1 MVFMKNWY
9 LLKTKPNQEAIAL
22 RNLHNQDYDT
32 YCPNAFINNKKVIL
46 FPGYIFINLDNNKQN
61 WLPIRSTKGVL
72 NFVRFGL
79 NFAKVPSN
87 IIQIIKKNEQNTLN
101 KIINIDDFKP
111 GDKVQI
117 TEGIFKN
124 CSAIFKSFKSS
135 DRIILFINLL
145 GKQQVISTERKSIIG
160 L

>member
-101 KIINIDDFKP
+101 KIINLDNFKP

-145 GKQQVISTERKSIIG
+145 GKQQVISTERKSIIR

>member
-145 GKQQVISTERKSIIG
+145 GKQQVISTERKSIIR